1 MRAQRRCAPSA
12 LLLLSGLTLSSQARA
27 DHRAEDKATA
37 QVLFDQGRA
46 AVKQGNFSEACPK
59 FAESQRLDPGIGTLL
74 WLGDCYENVGQ
85 TATAWAT
92 FKEAAAAA
100 KLQHD
105 NREQV
110 ARDRI
115 NKLEPTLPH
124 VTILVREETA
134 IPKLEILRDGVPV
147 GTAQW
152 GIAVPVDPGTHTIV
166 ARAPG
171 RQDWSQTIQVASQ
184 KDSVDI
190 SVPELEAAPSSA
202 GSPTETSGSS
212 EPNEKGSSFRW
223 SSQYTLAI
231 VTGAVGVLGVG
242 LGTYFSFAAKSAY
255 DSSNSGTPPHCLD
268 NRCDSTGLHDRND
281 AFDKA
286 ALSTALFVAS
296 AATLAGG
303 ALLYFTAPSPHT
315 TVTVAPS
322 PSAAIARF
330 TMDW

>member
-1 MRAQRRCAPSA
+1 MRAQRRCTPPA
-12 LLLLSGLTLSSQARA
+12 LLVLSGLTFSNQARA
-27 DHRAEDKATA
+27 DHQAEDKATA

-46 AVKQGNFSEACPK
+46 AVKQGNFSDACPK

-124 VTILVREETA
+124 VTILVRDETA

-171 RQDWSQTIQVASQ
+171 RQDWSQTIRVESQ
-184 KDSVDI
+184 KDSIDI
-190 SVPELEAAPSSA
+190 SVPELDAAPASA
-202 GSPTETSGSS
+202 GSPSETSGSS
-212 EPNEKGSSFRW
+212 EPNEKGPSVRW

-255 DSSNSGTPPHCLD
+255 DSSNSGVPPHCVD
-268 NRCDSTGLHDRND
+268 NRCDPTGLHDRSD

-286 ALSTALFVAS
+286 ALSTAMFVAS

-303 ALLYFTAPSPHT
+303 ALLYFTAPSLHAK
-315 TVTVAPS
+315 VTVAPS

-330 TMDW
+330 TMNW